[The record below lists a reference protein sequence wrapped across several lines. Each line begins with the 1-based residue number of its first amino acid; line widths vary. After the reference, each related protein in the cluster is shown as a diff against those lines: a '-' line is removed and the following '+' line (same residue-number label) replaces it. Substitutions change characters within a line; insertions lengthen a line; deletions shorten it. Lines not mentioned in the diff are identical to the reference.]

1 MMKHLLPV
9 CILFAFSGGIFTT
22 NVYAAGAALSIVPAT
37 AVQVIGEPFTVELRV
52 DTGGVAV
59 GTVDATITYDPST
72 ISFVSVSDS
81 GSIFSTLLVDS
92 SRAYGE
98 IDLSA
103 LIQGTDEPYT
113 GTDGRIGMI
122 TFMPLEKTVTEVRIK
137 QGSARS
143 PLALSASVATAKDIL
158 SNVQSATY
166 TLVPRETLPPQGV
179 LAAIGAAGAGE
190 VTFEPVPQS
199 SGWIGTSTVKVAWP
213 LPTGVGAM
221 RIGVST
227 SSTAIPSKLYPVPVS
242 STVLEGLSDG
252 EQYVLIQYE
261 RNKAWGE
268 VLAVPFKVDAT
279 PPDAVLV
286 EPVLRDD
293 GKVGKGY
300 TIKATDR
307 HSGVVSYAIGLDGGE
322 LAVWERPDD
331 GVYVPD
337 VSVSVGVHTLTVSVE
352 DAAGNSTTTDT
363 LLTLAAIASPVLV
376 SAPDR
381 VLTGDPIE
389 VTGTTYPDADV
400 SMYVSFDGGDA
411 REFTVRSDAGGAFS
425 AELTE
430 GARAGTY
437 TVWFSV
443 TDSSGAQSPLSLK
456 RSIIATQPFIM
467 LFGSRAVSYLSVIV
481 PLVALVLLLC
491 LVLWFA
497 LVYVRGYRYRVKRET
512 REAYG
517 VVNEEFEMLRK
528 ELVEQIGTLE
538 RAQLS
543 RELTRE
549 EMRIFTDL
557 SRRLDT
563 IEKRI
568 AYEIADIERFE
579 DTAPAEQKVEHETL
593 RKYREG
599 GNSAAD
605 TRVPHSSHLKEQI
618 HSPGH
623 TVRIEAR

>member
-1 MMKHLLPV
+1 M
-9 CILFAFSGGIFTT
+9 CTT
-22 NVYAAGAALSIVPAT
+22 HAHAAGAALSIVPAT

-59 GTVDATITYDPST
+59 GTVDATITYDPSS

-103 LIQGTDEPYT
+103 LIQGADEPYA

-143 PLALSASVATAKDIL
+143 PLSLSASVATAKDIL
-158 SNVQSATY
+158 SNIQSATY

-179 LAAIGAAGAGE
+179 LAAVGAAGAGE
-190 VTFEPVPQS
+190 VTFEPAPQS

-227 SSTAIPSKLYPVPVS
+227 SSTATPSKLYPVPVS
-242 STVLEGLSDG
+242 ATVLDGLSDG
-252 EQYVLIQYE
+252 EQYLLLQYE
-261 RNKAWGE
+261 RGVSWGE
-268 VLAVPFKVDAT
+268 VLAVPFKIDTT
-279 PPDAVLV
+279 PPESVLV

-307 HSGVVSYAIGLDGGE
+307 HSGVASYAIGLDGGE
-322 LAVWERPDD
+322 LAAWERPDN
-331 GVYVPD
+331 GVFVPD
-337 VSVSVGVHTLTVSVE
+337 VSVSVGVHTLTVSVV
-352 DAAGNSTTTDT
+352 DVAGNSTNTDT
-363 LLTLAAIASPVLV
+363 LLNLAAIASPVLV
-376 SAPDR
+376 SAPER

-389 VTGTTYPDADV
+389 VTGTTYPDAEV
-400 SMYVSFDGGDA
+400 SVYVSFDGGDA
-411 REFTVRSDAGGAFS
+411 REFTVRSDTGGAFS

-467 LFGSRAVSYLSVIV
+467 LFGSRAVSYLSVII

-497 LVYVRGYRYRVKRET
+497 LVYVRGYRRRVKRET
-512 REAYG
+512 REAYS

-549 EMRIFTDL
+549 EMRIFTEL

-579 DTAPAEQKVEHETL
+579 ESVPAERNIDHETL
-593 RKYREG
+593 QKYREG
-599 GNSAAD
+599 NGATD
-605 TRVPHSSHLKEQI
+605 THIVRSPKSKDPI